1 MRTRW
6 IWILMIGLA
15 QGVAIGDSETGK
27 PKPANELAEIKEL
40 PNPFVFADGSSV
52 RTAEDWQRRRAE
64 LKGLFADYEYGHM
77 PPKPQKMTIER
88 GAVTADEASKMSIQ
102 DLTVNLEQDGKTLA
116 LHLRLYLP
124 SEAKGKLPVVI
135 QSSFGP
141 RMPTPMGKFYAIFA
155 QRGYA
160 VAECSF
166 VEAAADGKDARKGG
180 VYALFGE
187 GIDCG
192 GLMAWAWCV
201 SRTIDALE
209 TVDGI
214 DAGKA
219 VVTGHS
225 RYGKAA
231 LVAGAFDE
239 RIAVTVPSHSG
250 CGGAAPYRFIYG
262 KSEQLQNIVGFAPYW
277 FRPDFNQFRSQVT
290 RLPVDQHLLLALVA
304 PRAVLQTEGTQDAWT
319 NPEGSQ
325 LTHLA
330 AKKVYEFLKAGDTI
344 SIRYRPVGHIPS
356 NEDLLDFADHVFFG
370 KPLSEEFGKLAYP
383 EEKNGFAWDGP
394 K

>member
-1 MRTRW
+1 
-6 IWILMIGLA
+6 
-15 QGVAIGDSETGK
+15 
-27 PKPANELAEIKEL
+27 
-40 PNPFVFADGSSV
+40 
-52 RTAEDWQRRRAE
+52 
-64 LKGLFADYEYGHM
+64 
-77 PPKPQKMTIER
+77 
-88 GAVTADEASKMSIQ
+88 
-102 DLTVNLEQDGKTLA
+102 
-116 LHLRLYLP
+116 
-124 SEAKGKLPVVI
+124 
-135 QSSFGP
+135 
-141 RMPTPMGKFYAIFA
+141 MPTPMGKFYAIFA

-180 VYALFGE
+180 VYALFGDS
-187 GIDCG
+187 IDCG

-209 TVDGI
+209 TVDTI
-214 DAGKA
+214 DATKV

-277 FRPDFNQFRSQVT
+277 FRPDFNQFRDRVP
-290 RLPVDQHLLLALVA
+290 RLPVDQHLLLAMVA

-330 AKKVYEFLKAGDTI
+330 GKKVYEFLKVADKI
-344 SIRYRPVGHIPS
+344 SIRFRPVGHIPS
-356 NEDLLDFADHVFFG
+356 NEDLLDFADHVFFN

-383 EEKNGFAWDGP
+383 VEKNGFAWDMP